1 MVGCGAAEW
10 QALPVG
16 IGHCNKLERR
26 VYFRVERFTFVHI
39 YLSHFSQP
47 LKFSSQIT
55 STHSWC
61 AKGYV

>member
-47 LKFSSQIT
+47 HT
-55 STHSWC
+55 
-61 AKGYV
+61 